1 MSLAPTVAALAR
13 TTIFGSLDEAALQR
27 VADESVEASYRPGAV
42 VFAQGDPGDCLYV
55 VTSGRLKL
63 QVRIRGL
70 DTLML
75 TTLRAPDTFGEL
87 AVIDRGPRSAT
98 VVALEPSTLLAV
110 ARSTVLALLSDRPEV
125 TEALLRGLGATV
137 RRLTEQAADLALLD
151 LTGRVAKLLVTLG
164 DQQLASGADE
174 RGRPG
179 PRAAPDPDGHG
190 ADGRRHPS
198 EREPDPV
205 GVRRPGTDRGPRPHH
220 RAAPPGRPAAPRR
233 PLTAGRPGRSP
244 RPRPDAPRCPNPDR
258 TCPDS
263 GTPVRPVGA
272 GKEGHGTATDGGV
285 ATPR

>member
-27 VADESVEASYRPGAV
+27 VADESVEASYRPGGV

-164 DQQLASGADE
+164 DQQLAPEADDAAAGQVLELRLTQTDMAQMVGGTRQSVNQILSGFAARGLIE
-174 RGRPG
+174 VRGRTIVLRRQADLRR
-179 PRAAPDPDGHG
+179 RAG
-190 ADGRRHPS
+190 
-198 EREPDPV
+198 
-205 GVRRPGTDRGPRPHH
+205 
-220 RAAPPGRPAAPRR
+220 
-233 PLTAGRPGRSP
+233 L
-244 RPRPDAPRCPNPDR
+244 
-258 TCPDS
+258 
-263 GTPVRPVGA
+263 
-272 GKEGHGTATDGGV
+272 
-285 ATPR
+285 

>member
-1 MSLAPTVAALAR
+1 MSPAPTVAALAK

-164 DQQLASGADE
+164 DQQLAPEADDAAGQVLELRLTQTDMAQMVGGTRQSVNQILSGFAARGLIE
-174 RGRPG
+174 VRGRTI
-179 PRAAPDPDGHG
+179 
-190 ADGRRHPS
+190 
-198 EREPDPV
+198 V
-205 GVRRPGTDRGPRPHH
+205 LRRPADLRR
-220 RAAPPGRPAAPRR
+220 RAG
-233 PLTAGRPGRSP
+233 L
-244 RPRPDAPRCPNPDR
+244 
-258 TCPDS
+258 
-263 GTPVRPVGA
+263 
-272 GKEGHGTATDGGV
+272 
-285 ATPR
+285 

>member
-63 QVRIRGL
+63 QVRIRRL

-164 DQQLASGADE
+164 DQQLAPGADDAAGQVLE
-174 RGRPG
+174 LRLTQTDMAQMVGGTRQSVNQILSGFAARGLIEVRGRTI
-179 PRAAPDPDGHG
+179 
-190 ADGRRHPS
+190 
-198 EREPDPV
+198 V
-205 GVRRPGTDRGPRPHH
+205 LRRPADLRR
-220 RAAPPGRPAAPRR
+220 RAG
-233 PLTAGRPGRSP
+233 L
-244 RPRPDAPRCPNPDR
+244 
-258 TCPDS
+258 
-263 GTPVRPVGA
+263 
-272 GKEGHGTATDGGV
+272 
-285 ATPR
+285 

>member
-1 MSLAPTVAALAR
+1 MSPAPTVAALAR

-63 QVRIRGL
+63 QVRIRGV

-164 DQQLASGADE
+164 DQQLGPDAQDAAGQVLELRLTQTDMAQMVGGTRQSVNQILSGFTARGLIE
-174 RGRPG
+174 VRGRT
-179 PRAAPDPDGHG
+179 
-190 ADGRRHPS
+190 
-198 EREPDPV
+198 V
-205 GVRRPGTDRGPRPHH
+205 VLRRPAELRR
-220 RAAPPGRPAAPRR
+220 RAG
-233 PLTAGRPGRSP
+233 L
-244 RPRPDAPRCPNPDR
+244 
-258 TCPDS
+258 
-263 GTPVRPVGA
+263 
-272 GKEGHGTATDGGV
+272 
-285 ATPR
+285 

>member
-1 MSLAPTVAALAR
+1 MSPAPTVAALAR
-13 TTIFGSLDEAALQR
+13 TTIFGGLDEAALQR
-27 VADESVEASYRPGAV
+27 VADESIEASYRPGAV

-63 QVRIRGL
+63 QVRTRGL

-164 DQQLASGADE
+164 DQQLEPEADDAAGQVLELRLTQTDMAQMVGGTRQSVNQILSGFAARGLIE
-174 RGRPG
+174 VRGRT
-179 PRAAPDPDGHG
+179 
-190 ADGRRHPS
+190 
-198 EREPDPV
+198 V
-205 GVRRPGTDRGPRPHH
+205 VLRRPAELRR
-220 RAAPPGRPAAPRR
+220 RAG
-233 PLTAGRPGRSP
+233 L
-244 RPRPDAPRCPNPDR
+244 
-258 TCPDS
+258 
-263 GTPVRPVGA
+263 
-272 GKEGHGTATDGGV
+272 
-285 ATPR
+285 

>member
-1 MSLAPTVAALAR
+1 MSPAPAVDALAR

-42 VFAQGDPGDCLYV
+42 VFAQGDPGDRLYV

-63 QVRIRGL
+63 QVRIRGV

-110 ARSTVLALLSDRPEV
+110 SRSTVLALLSDRPEV
-125 TEALLRGLGATV
+125 TDALLRGLGATV

-164 DQQLASGADE
+164 DQQLVPGADDGAAGQVLE
-174 RGRPG
+174 LRLTQTDMAQMVGGTRQSVNQILSGFAARGLIEVRGRTI
-179 PRAAPDPDGHG
+179 
-190 ADGRRHPS
+190 
-198 EREPDPV
+198 V
-205 GVRRPGTDRGPRPHH
+205 LRRPADLRR
-220 RAAPPGRPAAPRR
+220 RAG
-233 PLTAGRPGRSP
+233 L
-244 RPRPDAPRCPNPDR
+244 
-258 TCPDS
+258 
-263 GTPVRPVGA
+263 
-272 GKEGHGTATDGGV
+272 
-285 ATPR
+285 

>member
-27 VADESVEASYRPGAV
+27 VADESAEASYRPGAV

-98 VVALEPSTLLAV
+98 VMALEPSTLLAV

-164 DQQLASGADE
+164 DQQLAPEADQAAGQVLELRLTQTDMAQMVGGTRQSVNQILSGFAARGLIE
-174 RGRPG
+174 VRGRTI
-179 PRAAPDPDGHG
+179 
-190 ADGRRHPS
+190 
-198 EREPDPV
+198 V
-205 GVRRPGTDRGPRPHH
+205 LRRPADLRR
-220 RAAPPGRPAAPRR
+220 RAG
-233 PLTAGRPGRSP
+233 L
-244 RPRPDAPRCPNPDR
+244 
-258 TCPDS
+258 
-263 GTPVRPVGA
+263 
-272 GKEGHGTATDGGV
+272 
-285 ATPR
+285 

>member
-27 VADESVEASYRPGAV
+27 VADESVEASYRPGGV

-164 DQQLASGADE
+164 DQQLAPEADQAAGQVLELRLTQTDMAQMVGGTRQSVNQILSGFAARGLIE
-174 RGRPG
+174 VRGRTI
-179 PRAAPDPDGHG
+179 
-190 ADGRRHPS
+190 
-198 EREPDPV
+198 V
-205 GVRRPGTDRGPRPHH
+205 LRRPADLRR
-220 RAAPPGRPAAPRR
+220 RAG
-233 PLTAGRPGRSP
+233 L
-244 RPRPDAPRCPNPDR
+244 
-258 TCPDS
+258 
-263 GTPVRPVGA
+263 
-272 GKEGHGTATDGGV
+272 
-285 ATPR
+285 

>member
-1 MSLAPTVAALAR
+1 MSPAPTVAALAR
-13 TTIFGSLDEAALQR
+13 TTIFGSLNEAALQR

-63 QVRIRGL
+63 QVRIRRL

-164 DQQLASGADE
+164 DQQPAPEADDAAGQVLELRLTQTDMAQMVGGTRQSVNQILSGFAARGLIE
-174 RGRPG
+174 VRGRTI
-179 PRAAPDPDGHG
+179 
-190 ADGRRHPS
+190 
-198 EREPDPV
+198 V
-205 GVRRPGTDRGPRPHH
+205 LRRPADLRR
-220 RAAPPGRPAAPRR
+220 RAG
-233 PLTAGRPGRSP
+233 L
-244 RPRPDAPRCPNPDR
+244 
-258 TCPDS
+258 
-263 GTPVRPVGA
+263 
-272 GKEGHGTATDGGV
+272 
-285 ATPR
+285 

>member
-164 DQQLASGADE
+164 DQQLA
-174 RGRPG
+174 
-179 PRAAPDPDGHG
+179 
-190 ADGRRHPS
+190 
-198 EREPDPV
+198 
-205 GVRRPGTDRGPRPHH
+205 PGTDDAAGQVLELRLTQTDMAQMVGGTRQSVNQILSGFAARGLIEVHGRTIVL
-220 RAAPPGRPAAPRR
+220 RRPADLRR
-233 PLTAGRPGRSP
+233 RAGL
-244 RPRPDAPRCPNPDR
+244 
-258 TCPDS
+258 
-263 GTPVRPVGA
+263 
-272 GKEGHGTATDGGV
+272 
-285 ATPR
+285 

>member
-1 MSLAPTVAALAR
+1 MSPAPTVAALAK

-87 AVIDRGPRSAT
+87 AVIDRGSRSAT

-164 DQQLASGADE
+164 DQQPAPGADDAGQVLE
-174 RGRPG
+174 LRLTQTDMAQMVGGTRQSVNQILSGFAARGLIEVRGRTI
-179 PRAAPDPDGHG
+179 
-190 ADGRRHPS
+190 
-198 EREPDPV
+198 V
-205 GVRRPGTDRGPRPHH
+205 LRRPADLRR
-220 RAAPPGRPAAPRR
+220 RAG
-233 PLTAGRPGRSP
+233 L
-244 RPRPDAPRCPNPDR
+244 
-258 TCPDS
+258 
-263 GTPVRPVGA
+263 
-272 GKEGHGTATDGGV
+272 
-285 ATPR
+285 